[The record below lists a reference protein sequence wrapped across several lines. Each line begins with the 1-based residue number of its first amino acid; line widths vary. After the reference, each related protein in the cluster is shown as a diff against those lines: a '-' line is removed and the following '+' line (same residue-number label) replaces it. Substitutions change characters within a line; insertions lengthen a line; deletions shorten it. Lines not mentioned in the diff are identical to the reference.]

1 MAAEPISLA
10 LPPPGP
16 ELDELHATVPDTPA
30 VFLLTAAG
38 GQPYLSKSALLGRR
52 LRRLLKADDKRRAAL
67 NLRGLVEQVQYWPT
81 NSRLESAVL
90 FYQLARHHHPESYIK
105 LCNLRLPSYMRLL
118 TRTAF
123 PRTQVTVR
131 PAARGIAFGPFR
143 SRASAEEF
151 EKATLELF
159 QVRRCQDDLDPH
171 PDHPGCIY
179 GEMAQCLR
187 PCQDAVTREE
197 YASEVERL
205 VEFLST
211 EGRSLTETVERMRDR
226 FSADMEFEEA
236 ARQHRRIE
244 KIQSVWRLR
253 DELATGA
260 ATMNG
265 VAVLKSPTPNTVTL
279 IFLLDGTWQAPIE
292 LNLLP
297 ADGHPISLDRRLR
310 ELVESQSPQLITQSE
325 RAEHLAILA
334 RWFYSTWRDGE
345 WLNFPDAQSLS
356 YRKLVNMVHRATKK
370 EEQQKQE
377 GR

>member
-1 MAAEPISLA
+1 MPGEPISIA
-10 LPPPGP
+10 LPAPGE
-16 ELDELHATVPDTPA
+16 ELDALLATLPDVPA

-52 LRRLLKADDKRRAAL
+52 VRRLLKADDKRRAAL
-67 NLRGLVEQVQYWPT
+67 NLRGLVEQLAYWPT
-81 NSRLESAVL
+81 SSRLESAIL
-90 FYQLARHHHPESYIK
+90 FYELAREHHPENYVK
-105 LCNLRLPSYMRLL
+105 LCNLRMPSYMRLL
-118 TRTAF
+118 TRNDF
-123 PRTQVTVR
+123 PRTQVTIR
-131 PAARGIAFGPFR
+131 PSGRGVAFGPFR

-159 QVRRCQDDLDPH
+159 QVRRCQEDLHPS

-211 EGRSLTETVERMRDR
+211 EGRSLAEIVERMRDR

-236 ARQHRRIE
+236 ARQHRRLE

-260 ATMNG
+260 STMNG
-265 VAVLKSPTPNTVTL
+265 VAVVKSPESNAVTL
-279 IFLLDGTWQAPIE
+279 LFLLDGAWLDPIPFG
-292 LNLLP
+292 LQP
-297 ADGHPISLDRRLR
+297 VDGHPVSLDRRLR
-310 ELVESQSPQLITQSE
+310 EVLHPLQPRMVTQVE
-325 RAEHLAILA
+325 RAEHLALLA
-334 RWFYSTWRDGE
+334 RWFYSSWRDGE
-345 WLNFPDAQSLS
+345 WLNFPARNDLS
-356 YRKLVNMVHRATKK
+356 YRKLVNMVHRVA
-370 EEQQKQE
+370 EL
-377 GR
+377 